1 VARDASGN
9 FTANNITANGDV
21 TSSSDESLKVDW
33 RPVTDN
39 FVEKLAQVKSGVYTR
54 IDSGETQVGIGA
66 QSLAAVLPEATK
78 LGNDGLL
85 SVAYGQAALVS
96 AVELAKQVVEL
107 KKEIELL
114 KAK

>member
-21 TSSSDESLKVDW
+21 TSSSDESLKTDW
-33 RPVTDN
+33 ASVGDD
-39 FVEKLAQVKSGVYTR
+39 FVEKLSQVKSGVYKR
-54 IDSGETQVGIGA
+54 IDSGLVQTGVSA
-66 QSLAAVLPEATK
+66 QSLANVLPEAIK
-78 LGNDGLL
+78 SDDSGLM

-96 AVELAKQVVEL
+96 AIELAKVVTEL